1 MERNAYQRNNRR
13 RGGFPR
19 PRPIKEEPVNKRIVA
34 AFLLLFGL
42 MFTFEGTQDISSPLA
57 LAQEKAPLAI
67 RPVALLDCSFI
78 SPLDSYIQERF
89 TQRDRGFGMERIMIP
104 GRKQHTPMASSFSYL
119 ELKVID
125 KSQLEKDQKL
135 PKDQRDF
142 SSITTIGSFEPENDL
157 EKEAVEEI
165 EHSGMKMALYLT
177 SRKILTA
184 EPKMLEASQLLH
196 HAPLRGP
203 VAITK
208 SAQKT
213 DWPDKSSLWKQSLK
227 AMQNFDS
234 DKSATQYEFSA
245 EGKDFIA
252 RPVRAQESCLQC
264 HVSETY
270 ARRLSAGDPIG
281 VLLYAYTTSAKST
294 NIKVP

>member
-1 MERNAYQRNNRR
+1 M
-13 RGGFPR
+13 
-19 PRPIKEEPVNKRIVA
+19 NKRIVV

-42 MFTFEGTQDISSPLA
+42 ILAFEATQDVSSPRA
-57 LAQEKAPLAI
+57 LAQEKPPLRM
-67 RPVALLDCSFI
+67 RPQALLDCSFI

-89 TQRDRGFGMERIMIP
+89 TQRDRGFGIERIMIP
-104 GRKQHTPMASSFSYL
+104 GRKQHTPMTGVFSYL
-119 ELKVID
+119 ELKLID
-125 KSQLEKDQKL
+125 KSQLEKDQAL
-135 PKDQRDF
+135 LKDQRNSF
-142 SSITTIGSFEPENDL
+142 PITTIGSFEPENDL
-157 EKEAVEEI
+157 EKEAVAEI
-165 EHSGMKMALYLT
+165 EHSGMKMALYLI

-184 EPKMLEASQLLH
+184 EPKMLEAPQPIH

-208 SAQKT
+208 SAQQA

-227 AMQNFDS
+227 AMQDFDV

-264 HVSETY
+264 HVPETY